1 MKMLRWKKSSL
12 AALSGLLTAC
22 GYGFSG
28 GGSVLPP
35 EIKSIYIPMVT
46 NNTTE
51 STLTPVI
58 TEALRDRFDRF
69 GVVTVVDTYDAADA
83 VLEVK
88 ILRVKRGTRTSVAGT
103 DAALQ
108 LDTQLTLFGELR
120 QINGNLLW
128 REPEI
133 SVSRSFGNTR
143 SAVVASSADFANS
156 TLGSSDL
163 SGLTQRELS
172 RNQEQ
177 EALTQLADVA
187 AKRIYDESVAP
198 DF

>member
-1 MKMLRWKKSSL
+1 
-12 AALSGLLTAC
+12 
-22 GYGFSG
+22 
-28 GGSVLPP
+28 VLPA
-35 EIKSIYIPMVT
+35 EVKNIYIPMVT

-69 GVVTVVDTYDAADA
+69 GAVTVVDSYDAADA

-88 ILRVKRGTRTSVAGT
+88 VLKVKRGTRTSVAGT

-120 QINGNLLW
+120 QVDGSLLW
-128 REPEI
+128 LEPEI
-133 SVSRSFGNTR
+133 SVTRAFGNTR

-187 AKRIYDESVAP
+187 AKRIYDAAVSP